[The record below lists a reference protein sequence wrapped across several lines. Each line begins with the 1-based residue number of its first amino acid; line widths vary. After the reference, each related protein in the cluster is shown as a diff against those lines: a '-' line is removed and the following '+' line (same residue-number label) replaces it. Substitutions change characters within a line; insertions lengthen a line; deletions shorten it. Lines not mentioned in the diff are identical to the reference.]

1 MAVIR
6 LKVNGAG
13 LLDYA
18 KEGKEAFKRVKKAMS
33 KVLNAGRTSARREI
47 AGQFHVRT
55 GRLKA
60 DARKMQTR
68 VTVKTSEVKGQISPL
83 PRLLNIFE
91 NGATLA
97 HGRGFLRPRPVIA
110 PASTTMEESAEK
122 EFNAVLAEVGK

>member
-1 MAVIR
+1 MATIQ
-6 LKVNGAG
+6 LKVNGRG

-33 KVLNAGRTSARREI
+33 KVLNAGRTDARRQI
-47 AGQFHVRT
+47 ASQFQVRT

-68 VTVKTSEVKGQISPL
+68 VTVRASEVKGQISPL

-97 HGRGFLRPRPVIA
+97 YGRGILRPRPVIA
-110 PASTTMEESAEK
+110 PASTTMEGAADK